1 MVRSKWKAPFVDYQL
16 LDSIIGNKTRSVI
29 RTKSRSSTILQSF
42 IGLVIAVYTGRMYN
56 NVYIDE
62 KMVGHKL
69 GEFYKEVR
77 SNSWKKRQKREINKK
92 IIYGS
97 FNKSDYKPVI
107 NKYIL
112 KFNMIFS

>member
-16 LDSIIGNKTRSVI
+16 LDSIIANKTRSVI

-69 GEFYKEVR
+69 GEFSFTRKLGRIHE
-77 SNSWKKRQKREINKK
+77 KKGKK
-92 IIYGS
+92 G
-97 FNKSDYKPVI
+97 KSTK
-107 NKYIL
+107 K
-112 KFNMIFS
+112 